1 MLCDLPQK
9 IEVLFSFIKSHLKSK
24 TLVFVS
30 SRKEVRFLYES
41 FKCMKPGVPLL
52 QLHGKQKQTMRTHTY
67 YDFVSSHPCSL
78 QIVAEGGGGAVL
90 YGYRRL
96 GRSVRLPRGQ

>member
-24 TLVFVS
+24 TLVFTS

-41 FKCMKPGVPLL
+41 FRRMKPGVPLL

-67 YDFVSSHPCSL
+67 YDFVSGGRVSS
-78 QIVAEGGGGAVL
+78 IVVAEGGGGAVL
-90 YGYRRL
+90 HGHRRT
-96 GRSVRLPRGQ
+96 RT

>member
-24 TLVFVS
+24 TLVFTS

-41 FKCMKPGVPLL
+41 FRRMKPGVPLL

-67 YDFVSSHPCSL
+67 YDFVRDDDVTLSL
-78 QIVAEGGGGAVL
+78 AAEGGGGAVL
-90 YGYRRL
+90 HGHRRT
-96 GRSVRLPRGQ
+96 RT